1 MRISA
6 GHCRQLGATPDSNGV
21 NFAIWARLASRVE
34 LLLFASADDATPE
47 VIPLSPRLNRTAYY
61 WHIHVEGISVG

>member
-34 LLLFASADDATPE
+34 LLLFASADDATPRGDPP
-47 VIPLSPRLNRTAYY
+47 IPAP
-61 WHIHVEGISVG
+61 

>member
-6 GHCRQLGATPDSNGV
+6 GHCRQLGATPENDGV

-34 LLLFASADDATPE
+34 LLLFTSADDDTPE
-47 VIPLSPRLNRTAYY
+47 VIVALLLKSGNYLSSR
-61 WHIHVEGISVG
+61 